1 MRSIGNLTSTPDAG
15 KRIEGRI
22 YEGQQ
27 EGTRQGYR
35 CREEEDRNRNR
46 LEKGVQEIGQE
57 KVKKKR
63 HKVIDPAKARAA
75 AGNGIG

>member
-1 MRSIGNLTSTPDAG
+1 MRSIGNLISTPDAG

-27 EGTRQGYR
+27 EGARQGYR

-57 KVKKKR
+57 EVKKR
-63 HKVIDPAKARAA
+63 HKVIDPRKARAA